1 MKSDKEV
8 RPSII
13 CDSNNFSEYNA
24 CLFSSI
30 HDDQHKV
37 DECDDKLMQVHEVI
51 KECDRAQYS
60 STMHFSSLDSTVPL
74 SKQEDVSSFSLHE
87 FVSVNHL
94 SQHKVDAVD
103 FLQGSI
109 YHNEVNLTPCS
120 PVTPKQASGSAKGFS
135 LDAHCFPPTFVQPIS
150 ATAGFMS
157 GSCATDAA
165 LPLFSAAAAATPVVA
180 SACMTLPGVYSSG
193 SGCIA
198 NMNEMENGYGDVSLP
213 MSLGITQKG
222 GTGVFLG
229 GRYSME
235 EVINFGG
242 ISHTDSMVQS
252 SERIREQSNAD
263 ATQKER
269 VVQLTEAKNIRLF
282 FR

>member
-1 MKSDKEV
+1 MASAPNQLHVGTIDISPFLSIKGSQSEGNVHGIAPRKLWGDCVEEVCLPSPPGFPSTEAKKHIETGCPLFEGMKSDKEV

-37 DECDDKLMQVHEVI
+37 DECDDKLMQVREVI

-74 SKQEDVSSFSLHE
+74 SKKEDVSSFSLHE

-103 FLQGSI
+103 FVQGSI
-109 YHNEVNLTPCS
+109 YHNEVNVTPCS

-135 LDAHCFPPTFVQPIS
+135 LDAHCFPPTFVQPVS
-150 ATAGFMS
+150 ATTGFMS

-165 LPLFSAAAAATPVVA
+165 LQKRRCCSTNPNLRE
-180 SACMTLPGVYSSG
+180 
-193 SGCIA
+193 IA
-198 NMNEMENGYGDVSLP
+198 HKRS
-213 MSLGITQKG
+213 K
-222 GTGVFLG
+222 
-229 GRYSME
+229 
-235 EVINFGG
+235 
-242 ISHTDSMVQS
+242 
-252 SERIREQSNAD
+252 REQR
-263 ATQKER
+263 KR
-269 VVQLTEAKNIRLF
+269 
-282 FR
+282 